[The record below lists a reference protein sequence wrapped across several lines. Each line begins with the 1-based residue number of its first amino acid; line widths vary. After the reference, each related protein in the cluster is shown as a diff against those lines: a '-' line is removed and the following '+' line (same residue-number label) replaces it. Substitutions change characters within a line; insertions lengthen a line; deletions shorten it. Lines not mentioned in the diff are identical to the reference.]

1 MGAGGAIADSRC
13 CAANKIYRGHSAFI
27 QAIENGDAHVLQ
39 LLVDKCGVD
48 IEAKDDDGRTI
59 LEISDSRGW
68 DEGSD
73 ILIKG
78 RKIR

>member
-1 MGAGGAIADSRC
+1 MLAGRLLTRAVA
-13 CAANKIYRGHSAFI
+13 AANKIYRGHSAFI

-39 LLVDKCGVD
+39 LLVDRCGVD